1 MTEEERNK
9 EIEWLKGSIQRSVA
23 RNYGKIKWLIML
35 SVLPLAFGAYLLFDI
50 HDNGYEGAS
59 LFFTIGA
66 GLLLFGLFEII
77 YGRKMARA
85 ETPQEL
91 LAIYDRKWILESV
104 LLLAFIVGLVL
115 LDNSTLVSKTCKVL
129 AIVLFLIA
137 NWLAMNQK
145 LRLWVAMM
153 LLIAESALLYFS
165 GLDLLEGIGF
175 LIVMLSVFKGEKLF
189 GPGLGGED
197 GDEDAESKQEIRQ
210 LRALL
215 KESEGNA

>member
-1 MTEEERNK
+1 M
-9 EIEWLKGSIQRSVA
+9 KGSILRSVA

-35 SVLPLAFGAYLLFDI
+35 SVLPFAFGAYLLFDI

-59 LFFTIGA
+59 LFFAIGA

-129 AIVLFLIA
+129 AVVLFLIA

-189 GPGLGGED
+189 GAGLGGED

-210 LRALL
+210 LRILV

>member
-9 EIEWLKGSIQRSVA
+9 EIEWLMGSIKRSIA
-23 RNYGKIKWLIML
+23 RNYGKFKWIIIL
-35 SVLPLAFGAYLLFDI
+35 SVLPLALGAYLLFDPYE
-50 HDNGYEGAS
+50 NGYVGAS
-59 LFFTIGA
+59 LFFIIGA

-77 YGRKMARA
+77 YDRKMARA

-91 LAIYDRKWILESV
+91 LAIHDRTSILVAV
-104 LLLAFIVGLVL
+104 LLVAFIVGLVV
-115 LDNSTLVSKTCKVL
+115 LDDSNLVSKTCLVL
-129 AIVLFLIA
+129 AVVLFMVA
-137 NWLAMNQK
+137 NWLVMNQK

-153 LLIAESALLYFS
+153 ILIAESALLYFS

-189 GPGLGGED
+189 GAGFGGED
-197 GDEDAESKQEIRQ
+197 DETADIQQEIKQ
-210 LRALL
+210 LRILV

>member
-1 MTEEERNK
+1 MTEEERNR
-9 EIEWLKGSIQRSVA
+9 EIEWLMGSIKRSIA
-23 RNYGKIKWLIML
+23 RNYGKIKWLIIL
-35 SVLPLAFGAYLLFDI
+35 SVLPFAFGTYLLFDSY
-50 HDNGYEGAS
+50 DNSYEGVS

-66 GLLLFGLFEII
+66 GLLLLGLFEII

-129 AIVLFLIA
+129 AVVLFLIA

-165 GLDLLEGIGF
+165 GLDLLEGICF

-189 GPGLGGED
+189 GAGLGGED
-197 GDEDAESKQEIRQ
+197 GDEAAESKQEIKQ

>member
-1 MTEEERNK
+1 MTEEERNR
-9 EIEWLKGSIQRSVA
+9 EIEWLMGSIKRSIA
-23 RNYGKIKWLIML
+23 RNYGKIKWLIIL
-35 SVLPLAFGAYLLFDI
+35 SVLPFAFGTYLLFDSY
-50 HDNGYEGAS
+50 DNSYEGVS

-66 GLLLFGLFEII
+66 GLLLLGLFEII

-129 AIVLFLIA
+129 AVVLLLIA

-189 GPGLGGED
+189 GAGLGGED
-197 GDEDAESKQEIRQ
+197 GDEAAESKQEIKQ

>member
-9 EIEWLKGSIQRSVA
+9 EIEWLMGSIKRSIA
-23 RNYGKIKWLIML
+23 RNYGKIKWLFIL
-35 SVLPLAFGAYLLFDI
+35 SVLPFAFGTYLLFDSY
-50 HDNGYEGAS
+50 DNGYEGAS

-66 GLLLFGLFEII
+66 GLLLLGLFEII

-91 LAIYDRKWILESV
+91 LAIYDKKWILESV

-129 AIVLFLIA
+129 AVVLFLIA

-165 GLDLLEGIGF
+165 GLDLLEGICF

-189 GPGLGGED
+189 GAGLGGED
-197 GDEDAESKQEIRQ
+197 GDEAAESKQEIKQ